1 MQFVFKLMMYLATKW
16 FGVFLYDNEIIDKI
30 LFPKDANEIA
40 ERIYKIQNGI
50 LLEEENRFK
59 KYEPIVGEKR
69 LSKIG
74 KFGKI
79 KKLKIMGKEY
89 GYSISL
95 LKEACIKAAIK
106 KIREEEGKRER
117 RISEAVNALDDLIKV
132 ENILRERLRD
142 WYGFFNEF
150 ESIEDILKFD
160 LDGNEINRLESNS
173 IKKLAEIVVSIEK
186 SKENL
191 EEYIEKAMQTIAPN
205 LTKIVGYKISARLVA
220 IAGGLDRLAV
230 MPSGT
235 IQLLG
240 AEKALF
246 RHLKSGS
253 PPPKHGVI
261 FMHEMVNKAPRKK
274 RGRIARLL
282 ATKIAI
288 AAKADAFTHNYIA
301 DDLDKEIKRKYEE
314 IMKTKKCLN
323 I

>member
-1 MQFVFKLMMYLATKW
+1 MQFVFKLVMYLATKW
-16 FGVFLYDNEIIDKI
+16 FGVFLYDDEIVDKI
-30 LFPKDANEIA
+30 LFPKNADEIA

-50 LLEEENRFK
+50 LLEEEKKFK

-74 KFGKI
+74 KFGRV
-79 KKLKIMGKEY
+79 KKLVAKGEEY
-89 GYSISL
+89 GYPISL

-106 KIREEEGKRER
+106 KIREEESKRER
-117 RISEAVNALDDLIKV
+117 RIGEAVNALDDLIKV
-132 ENILRERLRD
+132 ENILMERLQN

-150 ESIEDILKFD
+150 ESIEDILKFNLND
-160 LDGNEINRLESNS
+160 NEINHLEGNS
-173 IKKLAEIVVSIEK
+173 IKKLAEIVVLIEK
-186 SKENL
+186 SKDGL
-191 EEYIEKAMQTIAPN
+191 EEYIEEAMQVIAPN

-246 RHLKSGS
+246 RHLKAGS

-301 DDLDKEIKRKYEE
+301 DALEKEIKRKYGE
-314 IMKTKKCLN
+314 IME
-323 I
+323 

>member
-1 MQFVFKLMMYLATKW
+1 MQFVFKLVMYLATKW
-16 FGVFLYDNEIIDKI
+16 FGVFLYDDEIVDKI
-30 LFPKDANEIA
+30 LFPKNADEIA

-50 LLEEENRFK
+50 LLEEEEKFK

-74 KFGKI
+74 KFGI
-79 KKLKIMGKEY
+79 VKKLVAKGEEY
-89 GYSISL
+89 GYPISL

-106 KIREEEGKRER
+106 KIREEESKRER
-117 RISEAVNALDDLIKV
+117 RIGEAVNALDDLIKV
-132 ENILRERLRD
+132 ENILTERLQN

-150 ESIEDILKFD
+150 ESIEDVLKFN
-160 LDGNEINRLESNS
+160 LDDNEINHLEGNS
-173 IKKLAEIVVSIEK
+173 IKKLAEIVVLIEK
-186 SKENL
+186 SKEEI
-191 EEYIEKAMQTIAPN
+191 EEYIEKAMQIIAPN

-220 IAGGLDRLAV
+220 IAGGIDKLAI

-301 DDLDKEIKRKYEE
+301 DDLEKEIKRKYVE
-314 IMKTKKCLN
+314 IME
-323 I
+323 